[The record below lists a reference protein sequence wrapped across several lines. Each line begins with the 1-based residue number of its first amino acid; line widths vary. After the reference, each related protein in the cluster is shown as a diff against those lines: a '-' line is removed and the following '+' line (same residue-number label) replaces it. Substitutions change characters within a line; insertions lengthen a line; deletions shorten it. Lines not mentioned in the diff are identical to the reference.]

1 MASAEIQSKPD
12 KFQKVACHS
21 RVPDMVER
29 SRRKSTTAGDG
40 SAAELDKAA
49 RLRLFDASTVRQRK
63 REANKKTRRPVARGW
78 GREEL
83 YTRGGPG
90 SD

>member
-1 MASAEIQSKPD
+1 MVDRIRSKVSAAS
-12 KFQKVACHS
+12 H
-21 RVPDMVER
+21 R
-29 SRRKSTTAGDG
+29 

-63 REANKKTRRPVARGW
+63 READKKTRRPVARGW

-83 YTRGGPG
+83 YTSGTSAGMTEEMSRT
-90 SD
+90 S